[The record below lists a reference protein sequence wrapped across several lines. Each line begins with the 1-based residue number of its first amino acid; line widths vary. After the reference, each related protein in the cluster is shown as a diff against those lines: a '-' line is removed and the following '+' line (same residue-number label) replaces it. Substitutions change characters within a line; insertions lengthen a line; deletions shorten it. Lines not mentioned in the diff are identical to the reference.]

1 MSGHSHWHGIRH
13 KKELEDKKRGKIFS
27 KLSRMIQVAAKEGA
41 DPETNPKLRQALE
54 EAKSFNMPK
63 ENIERAIKRGI
74 GELEG
79 AKLEEVIYE
88 GFGPGGI
95 ALIIEG
101 ITDNK
106 NRTLNEIKQILQ
118 KHNGKLANPG
128 AVKWMFERKGVITIN
143 LKEQVLNPTDLSKAK
158 EELELKAIESGAED
172 INWHKTEDVLE
183 IYTKPEQLEKVKKNL
198 EARRIKIEAASL
210 GWVPKEEIDLPK
222 QEQEKCEKLFSELD
236 ENDAVQNIFSNLK
249 I

>member
-27 KLSRMIQVAAKEGA
+27 KLSRMIQVAAREGA

-63 ENIERAIKRGI
+63 ENIERAIKRGS

-79 AKLEEVIYE
+79 EKLEEIIYE

-118 KHNGKLANPG
+118 KYNGKLANSG
-128 AVKWMFERKGVITIN
+128 AVKWMFERKGTITID
-143 LKEQVLNPTDLSKAK
+143 LNCQPSTFKSK
-158 EELELKAIESGAED
+158 EELELKIIESGAED
-172 INWHKTEDVLE
+172 IKWHQTQDILDV
-183 IYTKPEQLEKVKKNL
+183 YTKPEQLDKVKRNL
-198 EARRIKIEAASL
+198 EKEGIKIERASL
-210 GWVPKEEIDLPK
+210 DWVPKEEIDIPK
-222 QEQEKCEKLFSELD
+222 QEREKCEKLFSELD
-236 ENDAVQNIFSNLK
+236 ENEAVQNIFSNLK
-249 I
+249 M